1 MLTHDNVCRNLLSIG
16 ELIDLIQEKY
26 NMTEKAFLSFLPV
39 AHSFERVGGHYGCFN
54 AGMQIYYAEN
64 LPDMSFVVP
73 NIQEVRPT
81 FLTAVPRI
89 FEKIHAKIM
98 EGVESATG
106 IKKVLANWAI
116 NVGLKAAPYFQR
128 DAKLPFFLGF
138 SGI

>member
-1 MLTHDNVCRNLLSIG
+1 MLSIG
-16 ELIDLIQEKY
+16 ELIDLIQEKH

-89 FEKIHAKIM
+89 
-98 EGVESATG
+98 
-106 IKKVLANWAI
+106 
-116 NVGLKAAPYFQR
+116 LKRFMQ
-128 DAKLPFFLGF
+128 KLWKALNQLPE
-138 SGI
+138 